1 MTIPFEL
8 HLIALTNSENMAA
21 VKPSIKDILCLE
33 KIPIILEKSYEIE
46 AFVMGHHLYKQ
57 TWTPFVGEKL
67 DAAMQPSNIKGKYA
81 VAIFQGGRNKVIGHL
96 LLGKSGKFAKKIF
109 YFLKAAKENRCQIIV
124 LGKVVNK
131 KDGLGMKVPSS
142 LIFTA
147 EEKYI
152 EIFKERLPKLL

>member
-8 HLIALTNSENMAA
+8 DLISLTNSENMAA

-33 KIPIILEKSYEIE
+33 KIPIILEKSYEVE
-46 AFVMGHHLYKQ
+46 AFVMGHHVYKQ

-67 DAAMQPSNIKGKYA
+67 DAAMQPSNIKDKYA
-81 VAIFQGGRNKVIGHL
+81 VAIFQGGRNMVIGHL
-96 LLGKSGKFAKKIF
+96 PLGKSGKFAKTTF

-131 KDGLGMKVPSS
+131 NDGLGMKVPSR

-147 EEKYI
+147 EEKCI
-152 EIFKERLPKLL
+152 EILKERLPKLL